1 MGSFPGTQ
9 IDPNDVSKRR
19 TSARSCEYFTLLGSG
34 FMTERNYYLV
44 VSRHTQ
50 MEKISLAVVL
60 RLSKTPLLK
69 DPFFSFTLKRNAQ
82 DIIVTD

>member
-1 MGSFPGTQ
+1 
-9 IDPNDVSKRR
+9 
-19 TSARSCEYFTLLGSG
+19 
-34 FMTERNYYLV
+34 
-44 VSRHTQ
+44 